1 VLPSARSEINRGGLE
16 MMYEIMFESSQR
28 EIGHVLQLV
37 LDAAEAERPLLFYCA
52 AGKDRTG
59 MVAALLLSCCGASEE
74 EIVADYIRWA
84 ELGGPAHSR
93 DP

>member
-1 VLPSARSEINRGGLE
+1 

-84 ELGGPAHSR
+84 ELGGRGGGLGRSLR
-93 DP
+93 GQ